1 MVARAAAPILPGRP
15 VPPTFRKV
23 HDFADILD
31 INRQNKDKMIKLPE
45 RYRYLPEHVG
55 AIRATVLA
63 GLQQLP
69 QGPVI
74 APPQPAVP
82 EVRGERGEQGPP
94 GADGRRGRTGPPGP
108 PGTPGPDG
116 RPGPPG
122 TPGAPGADGKRGRTG
137 PPGVVADALPST
149 GGPED
154 DDRGG
159 GGSGSAAGAVG
170 SAIQSGI
177 QGVVQAL
184 EAGLQ
189 RGEAVRA
196 QARRQEMED
205 ELQMIRLRGEQ
216 HASQQR
222 TMDKMAQMLRDQPQR
237 TSAAIVDARQQAI
250 VDARSVDARQVTVNH
265 YHQMAMQNIQQN
277 FTRMGDNIQNVHNQT
292 MHHLTV
298 NAPRMIQVAAQ
309 FGTTLTEA
317 YKNKRPRD
325 AGYPLAIT
333 NAPGPP
339 PPPPAPDANRIKR
352 AAIAIE
358 DIPIRPTPPP
368 APLEPPTTPAPK
380 RMLPLADID
389 RELPSGP
396 IENKKKPRALAIEDA
411 TRGGPAPPKK
421 PREEDDAK
429 RAIALGGSTKP
440 PKKPREE
447 DGARGGSITKPDR
460 KVPASS
466 AGERRIAGV
475 RRTIQKKKHREPDEE
490 PDPDVKPVRRRP
502 RGGRVR
508 IVEVA

>member
-1 MVARAAAPILPGRP
+1 M
-15 VPPTFRKV
+15 
-23 HDFADILD
+23 
-31 INRQNKDKMIKLPE
+31 
-45 RYRYLPEHVG
+45 
-55 AIRATVLA
+55 
-63 GLQQLP
+63 
-69 QGPVI
+69 
-74 APPQPAVP
+74 
-82 EVRGERGEQGPP
+82 
-94 GADGRRGRTGPPGP
+94 
-108 PGTPGPDG
+108 
-116 RPGPPG
+116 
-122 TPGAPGADGKRGRTG
+122 
-137 PPGVVADALPST
+137 ADALSST

-159 GGSGSAAGAVG
+159 GGSSGSAAGAVG

-205 ELQMIRLRGEQ
+205 ELQLIRLRGEQ

-237 TSAAIVDARQQAI
+237 TSATIVDARQQAI

-277 FTRMGDNIQNVHNQT
+277 FTKMGDHIQNVHNQT

-309 FGTTLTEA
+309 FGTTLTDA
-317 YKNKRPRD
+317 YKNKRPHD

-358 DIPIRPTPPP
+358 DRPIRPSAPP

-411 TRGGPAPPKK
+411 SARGGSAPPKK

-429 RAIALGGSTKP
+429 RAFALGGSTKP

-475 RRTIQKKKHREPDEE
+475 RRTIQKKKNREPDEE